1 MAENL
6 VIVESPAKAKTISKY
21 LGRRYTVKA
30 SVGHVRDLPKSQF
43 AVDVDDGFKPKYIT
57 IRGKGPVVKELKAA
71 AKKADKIFLATDPDR
86 EGEAIS
92 WHLAQVLGLEPDSA
106 CRVTFNEITKNAVKE
121 AFKEPR
127 PLNLNLVNAQQ
138 ARRILDRIVGYRL
151 SPLLWKKVKKGLSAG
166 RVQSVAVRLICDRE
180 AEIQNFRPEEYW
192 TIKAQLQTDK
202 KEKFT
207 ADFYGRGG
215 KKIALS
221 NREETEQVL
230 EQVRQST
237 FTVASVR
244 RSQRR
249 RNPAAPFTTSTLQQE
264 ASRRLGFT
272 AKKTMRIAQ
281 TLYEGVTLGREG
293 AVGLITYMRTDST
306 RVSAQAIGE
315 AEQVINNLYGSDYVQ
330 TRQYTGGRRGQ
341 DAHEAI
347 RPTFPARTPDE
358 LKPYLG
364 RDELRLYRLIWERFI
379 ASQMAPAVY
388 DTVAAEIEANGYTFR
403 ARGSQI
409 KFAGFLLIYKDV
421 KEDKDTDQDGLLPE
435 LKEGQE
441 LLLASLTDRQHFTEP
456 PPRYNEAA
464 LVKTLEELGIGRP
477 STYATIIDTIQS
489 RGYVVLEQKRFYPTE
504 LGQIVVDLLKEF
516 FPKIIDVEFTA
527 ALEAQ
532 LDEVEEGTVDWVS
545 VLEQFY
551 FPFEQDLKHAE
562 EEMQAVEIAPM
573 ESDVECELCG
583 RRMVY
588 KTGRYGQFLACPGF
602 PACRNTK
609 PLIKD
614 TGAKC
619 PKCGNKLVERRSK
632 KGRVF
637 YGCLGYPDCDFVV
650 WNRPVAEKSC
660 PECGGLMVHKQRGG
674 QKFHACIN
682 QECRHEERVV
692 QDDGQ

>member
-1 MAENL
+1 MAQNL

-21 LGRRYTVKA
+21 LGRRYMVKA

-43 AVDVDDGFKPKYIT
+43 AVDVDNGFEPKYIT
-57 IRGKGPVVKELKAA
+57 IRGKGQVVKELKAA
-71 AKKADKIFLATDPDR
+71 AKKADRVFLATDPDR

-92 WHLAQVLGLEPDSA
+92 WHLAQVLGIEPDSP

-127 PLNLNLVNAQQ
+127 PLDLNLVNAQQ

-180 AEIQNFRPEEYW
+180 EEIQNFRPEEYW
-192 TIKAQLQTDK
+192 TITAELQTDK
-202 KEKFT
+202 REKFT
-207 ADFYGRGG
+207 AEFYGRGG
-215 KKIALS
+215 EKVALT
-221 NREETEQVL
+221 NRQETEQVL
-230 EQVRQST
+230 RQVRQSP
-237 FTVASVR
+237 FVVSSVR
-244 RSQRR
+244 RSERR

-272 AKKTMRIAQ
+272 AKKTMRLAQ
-281 TLYEGVTLGREG
+281 TLYEGVTVGKEG

-306 RVSAQAIGE
+306 RVSPQAISE
-315 AEQVINNLYGSDYVQ
+315 AEQVVANLFGEAYVK
-330 TRQYTGGRRGQ
+330 TRQYAGGRRAQ

-347 RPTFPARTPDE
+347 RPTFPTRTPEE

-364 RDELRLYRLIWERFI
+364 RDELRLYRLIWERFL

-388 DTVAAEIEANGYTFR
+388 DTVAAEIDAGGYTFR

-409 KFAGFLLIYKDV
+409 KFAGFLLVYKDV
-421 KEDKDTDQDGLLPE
+421 KEDKGNDKEGLLPE
-435 LKEGQE
+435 LAEKQE
-441 LLLASLTDRQHFTEP
+441 LLLARLTEKQHFTEP

-489 RGYVVLEQKRFYPTE
+489 RGYVVREQKRFYPTE

-527 ALEAQ
+527 ALESQ
-532 LDEVEEGTVDWVS
+532 LDEVEDGTADWVV
-545 VLEQFY
+545 VLEHFY
-551 FPFEQDLKHAE
+551 HPFEQDLRHAE
-562 EEMQAVEIAPM
+562 QEMQSVDIAPE

-602 PACRNTK
+602 PECRNTK

-614 TGAKC
+614 TGATC
-619 PKCGNKLVERRSK
+619 PKCQNKLVERRSK
-632 KGRVF
+632 KGRLF
-637 YGCLGYPDCDFVV
+637 YGCLGYPECDFVV
-650 WNRPVAEKSC
+650 WNRPVGEKSC
-660 PECGGLMVHKQRGG
+660 PQCGGLLVEKQRGG
-674 QKFHACIN
+674 KKLYACIN
-682 QECRHEERVV
+682 QECRHEEQVE
-692 QDDGQ
+692 QDG